1 MKIKR
6 YFIILMNIFLLFL
19 LFVVSS
25 FAEETTNATASE
37 TVDAVFQWEVIDE
50 TSKKVR
56 IISVN
61 KDVTGELVVPAEID
75 GYKVTSID
83 KNAFSDCKEITSVIF
98 NAQVNRMNTGM
109 FENCIS
115 METFMFN
122 SDVVHIDSRVF
133 YGCESLKEIIFPD
146 SLRSI
151 GIWSFAYCTSLEN
164 VVINEGFQDINT
176 WAFFNCTALKS
187 LIIPSSVNEI
197 AKEFCLN
204 CTSLETVTVD
214 ENNTY
219 YINDEV
225 GAVYKADYTSL
236 IFYPFLSTVD
246 TYKIH
251 ENVTSITSSDFEYAK
266 NLKSLVIPDSVVSI
280 ATYAFKDSSLET
292 LVIGKGLSKMNS
304 RVFDGSALKYVEIN
318 SCPDDW
324 ENNVFASCKNLQT
337 VVFNADVSVIP
348 KSLFSGCNSLVNV
361 EGLENVTEI
370 RAGAFENCSSLV
382 SVSGLSNVKKIGN
395 SAFWMCASLKNIDA
409 FSYVVEI
416 DNYAFQGCKK
426 LSVLPFGEKINII
439 GENSFYNCSS
449 LTADLKLSSVESIGE
464 NAFAACSSLK
474 SVELPLS
481 ISYLPVGVFSGC
493 DAIISVV
500 VPSNIRNIGNDCFSG
515 TGITSL
521 TLQNGLEVIG
531 DRAFSDCP
539 LTEINIPETVIAIGK
554 NSFDN
559 HRSKLIVIP
568 ENVQS
573 IGSMA
578 FNGKSEYTVYVY
590 SPDCVYD
597 ENTCP
602 YNRNSYYSTTTVYG
616 YKGSSTESYIAD
628 CPTYSGEYHQHNY
641 YDMCADA
648 GLHKPAEKCA
658 DITTCIYCLE
668 TISGHAD
675 SDDDKIC
682 DDCGNSAEL
691 PSYTPDCSLS
701 FSNGILTV
709 SGTSIIDGDYEELLN
724 EYSSVTETIVFNNGF
739 VFVGE
744 NVFSDFSAVKFI
756 FIPETMTVIGNNA
769 FVDSSN
775 IKSIVSFADEL
786 NIDDAFSSDSSF
798 NLFNKAGSL
807 ISGTASLA
815 NINVLKHS
823 FSNGILDFEGS
834 LSSDL
839 YDLFDVTTMFSLMYE
854 NILTLHFD
862 HFEAVGFSVYSFD
875 AEDYTPVD
883 DSVFD
888 NVDFTMYAFVNGEYT
903 QISFNEM
910 YLMSSEGYD
919 GIFYLTTQTD
929 DNIIHDDTQISIAD
943 RFNQAIERILSAIV
957 RLFNKIFA
965 FFSKLGR

>member
-1 MKIKR
+1 MKFNR
-6 YFIILMNIFLLFL
+6 YFIILMCLLLFTI
-19 LFVVSS
+19 LFSVSS
-25 FAEETTNATASE
+25 FAEETTTASATE
-37 TVDAVFQWEVIDE
+37 TVEAVFRWEVIDE
-50 TSKKVR
+50 SAKTAN
-56 IISVN
+56 ISSLN
-61 KDVTGELVVPAEID
+61 TDATGNVIVPATISE
-75 GYKVTSID
+75 YKVVSIS
-83 KNAFSDCKEITSVIF
+83 NGAFRDCTAITSVEFKAEI
-98 NAQVNRMNTGM
+98 
-109 FENCIS
+109 EKIS
-115 METFMFN
+115 SSAF
-122 SDVVHIDSRVF
+122 D
-133 YGCESLKEIIFPD
+133 G
-146 SLRSI
+146 
-151 GIWSFAYCTSLEN
+151 CTSLRE
-164 VVINEGFQDINT
+164 VILPSSLTEIGSS
-176 WAFFNCTALKS
+176 AFTDCTALEKIVLNEGLEKIGLQAFLGCSS
-187 LIIPSSVNEI
+187 LKTITIPSTVNSI
-197 AKEFCLN
+197 STRVFFKCYA
-204 CTSLETVTVD
+204 LEKITVADGNEKYVAD
-214 ENNTY
+214 
-219 YINDEV
+219 DA
-225 GAVYKADYTSL
+225 GALYTSDFKTL
-236 IFYPFLSTVD
+236 LQYPYSSPAE
-246 TYKIH
+246 TYIIA
-251 ENVTSITSSDFEYAK
+251 EGVTAIANGDFTGIK
-266 NLKSLVIPDSVVSI
+266 NIKTLVIPDSVQSI
-280 ATYAFKDSSLET
+280 AANTFKESVIEN
-292 LVIGKGLSKMNS
+292 LVIGTGLTSVGNNAFSASSLVSVEIASSPDNWDKEVFRDCINLKS
-304 RVFDGSALKYVEIN
+304 VVFDYAVKSIPV
-318 SCPDDW
+318 SM
-324 ENNVFASCKNLQT
+324 
-337 VVFNADVSVIP
+337 FN
-348 KSLFSGCNSLVNV
+348 GCT
-361 EGLENVTEI
+361 GLESVTGVRTVENI
-370 RAGAFENCSSLV
+370 NNYAFSNCSSLV
-382 SVSGLSNVKKIGN
+382 TFDGGMNVLKIGFRAFTSCGKLQTFPFNNNTNYIDDYAFMLCSSLHGEVKIPDAATYLGRGIFEGCDSITSVEISENLNSLPSSMFFSCDGLTSITIPSNVKIIGSNCFAGCNLDTLVISEGVEEIGN
-395 SAFWMCASLKNIDA
+395 NAFDDCGLK
-409 FSYVVEI
+409 EI
-416 DNYAFQGCKK
+416 NLPSSIKVIGNNAFQDHYAT
-426 LSVLPFGEKINII
+426 VII
-439 GENSFYNCSS
+439 
-449 LTADLKLSSVESIGE
+449 
-464 NAFAACSSLK
+464 
-474 SVELPLS
+474 
-481 ISYLPVGVFSGC
+481 
-493 DAIISVV
+493 
-500 VPSNIRNIGNDCFSG
+500 
-515 TGITSL
+515 
-521 TLQNGLEVIG
+521 
-531 DRAFSDCP
+531 
-539 LTEINIPETVIAIGK
+539 IPEGV
-554 NSFDN
+554 
-559 HRSKLIVIP
+559 
-568 ENVQS
+568 ES

-578 FNGKSEYTVYVY
+578 FNGKSEYIVYVY
-590 SPDCVYD
+590 SSDCVYN

-648 GLHKPAEKCA
+648 GLHKAAEKCA

-786 NIDDAFSSDSSF
+786 NIDGAFSSDSSF